1 MFKVG
6 DLVKITTAQDPRLVG
21 SIALIVGHF
30 KDSYDVFNIHVPS
43 QNQVRPYHITR
54 LEKVCKPET

>member
-1 MFKVG
+1 MKVG

-21 SIALIVGHF
+21 TIALIIGRY

-54 LEKVCKPET
+54 LEKVCK